1 MPITLKDQMFNNQDR
16 NHMVCRAGFS
26 FSELIFGKF
35 RKLNQYFA
43 TSGGRVTK
51 TQRQEG
57 QAEDSVWSSAAGL

>member
-16 NHMVCRAGFS
+16 YHLVCRAGFS

-43 TSGGRVTK
+43 TSGGRVT
-51 TQRQEG
+51 TT
-57 QAEDSVWSSAAGL
+57 